1 MIEKVRIHEIAK
13 ELGIPS
19 KNVLLQAIELKF
31 NVKSAQ
37 SVVSMVEAE
46 TIANYIMN
54 DTNLQS
60 IKKKKMTKKTVKQSI
75 PPVKG
80 KESTSLKKE
89 LVKEETKK
97 DNIKNILK
105 IPENTNLKKLG
116 YCTEDIVGENILT
129 LTLKKI
135 IINILY
141 KKIMPLS
148 IFEKYI
154 IKVIDEASKN
164 KINLVEKS
172 QDAYMVDIFKIAE
185 ILSIDTEIIDK
196 YIETLSIS
204 GSIKLENSSLIVI
217 WDDNLK
223 NWKKEVIEENQKD
236 FLLTEGDCEN
246 FLNSTKVFQK
256 NFLEQRYLEDSKIF
270 YDYEIISVNEDKV
283 NLKTSIILDKDSGE
297 LKAVFEQDDKIY
309 TLSKEIS
316 SGTQLKSINHK
327 KLELLNQINFSQE
340 QIDAINATEKYI
352 LLKARAG
359 SGKTAVITQR
369 TQRLLKEGI
378 HSDEILLLAFNKDAA
393 QEMNKRVS
401 SCFNNAKTF
410 HSFASSIVNP
420 KNIDEEKRSDIL
432 KDEFLSSF
440 LQDIIKDNYKSSA
453 QCSFFKQQI
462 ENEFS
467 VSDKIIK
474 TTKRVELF
482 ISYAKQEM
490 LNSEDLQ
497 LRIKYSE
504 LDDRIK
510 KFLSFAN
517 FIYEKYEVKKD
528 IKKQMDY
535 NDLLIKSIDEMTSFD
550 VSNFKH
556 IIIDEFQDFSLLFS
570 KIIDKI
576 IKFNPDIN
584 IFAVGDDWQ
593 AINSFAGANIDFF
606 NNFSDKFKSSKQM
619 KILTNYRS
627 PSEIVRYSNNILEGE
642 DANYNSIGGKVLF
655 SDEECTEASIIKI
668 KAENPNK
675 TIAVLVHNNY
685 EKKDKENNYF
695 DIDGV
700 IFKTVHKS
708 KGLQFDIIII
718 KDASKFGYMH
728 PNNKLYKIF
737 KKEEEYFIDEERR
750 LFYVAVT
757 RAKEKVYIFGKPQ
770 FKLY

>member
-60 IKKKKMTKKTVKQSI
+60 IKKKKMTKKTAKQSI
-75 PPVKG
+75 PLIKV

-105 IPENTNLKKLG
+105 IPENINLKKLG

-185 ILSIDTEIIDK
+185 ILSIDTEIVDK

-236 FLLTEGDCEN
+236 FLLNEGDCEN

-256 NFLEQRYLEDSKIF
+256 NFLEQKYLENDSAF
-270 YDYEIISVNEDKV
+270 HDFEIVSADEIEI
-283 NLKTSIILDKDSGE
+283 NLKTSIVLDKDNGE
-297 LKAVFEQDDKIY
+297 LKTIFAKDEKLY
-309 TLSKEIS
+309 TLSKEIFT
-316 SGTQLKSINHK
+316 GEKLKSIDNI
-327 KLELLNQINFSQE
+327 KLELPNKIQFSQE
-340 QIDAINATEKYI
+340 QLSAISAKEKYI

-369 TQRLLKEGI
+369 AQRLLKAGV
-378 HSDEILLLAFNKDAA
+378 SANEILLLAFNKDAA
-393 QEMNKRVS
+393 QEMNKRAG

-420 KNIDEEKRSDIL
+420 KNINEERRSDIL
-432 KDEFLSSF
+432 QDTFLSSF
-440 LQDIIKDNYKSSA
+440 LQDIIKDNYTSST

-474 TTKRVELF
+474 TTKRVESF

-490 LNSEDLQ
+490 LNSEDLH
-497 LRIKYSE
+497 LRIKYSD
-504 LDDRIK
+504 LDDEVK

-517 FIYEKYEVKKD
+517 FIYEKYEVEKD
-528 IKKQMDY
+528 IKKKMDF
-535 NDLLIKSIDEMTSFD
+535 NDLLAKSVDEMTSFD

-570 KIIDKI
+570 RIIDKVI
-576 IKFNPDIN
+576 EFNPDVN

-593 AINSFAGANIDFF
+593 AINGFAGANIDFF

-627 PSEIVRYSNNILEGE
+627 LSEIVRYSNNILEGE
-642 DANYNSIGGKVLF
+642 DANYNSIGGEVL
-655 SDEECTEASIIKI
+655 SIQEECTEDLIIKI
-668 KAENPNK
+668 KAENPDK
-675 TIAVLVHNNY
+675 EIVVLVRTNM
-685 EKKDKENNYF
+685 EKKDFNIE
-695 DIDGV
+695 GV
-700 IFKTVHKS
+700 LFKTAHKS
-708 KGLQFDIIII
+708 KGLQFDIVII

-728 PNNKLYKIF
+728 PDNKLYQIF
-737 KKEEEYFIDEERR
+737 EKQEKYFMDEERR
-750 LFYVAVT
+750 LFYVAIT

-770 FKLY
+770 FELF